1 MLVIG
6 GLVFLLLC
14 VFGSFVASGGAIV
27 PLVVS
32 MPFELITI
40 LGAGIGTFLMANS
53 MSDLKHVPGA
63 FKAALKGPAF
73 GRQDYLDLLGL
84 LFFFTR
90 LAQSHGVMALEP
102 HIETPTE
109 STAFANYPKIRDN
122 SRVRNLICDYLRMI
136 SMNMDDPFQFDEVM
150 TRELSK
156 NLKEDTHVAHGMQ
169 SLADALPALGIVAAV
184 LGVIKTM
191 GSISK
196 PPEVLGEMIAGALSG
211 TFLGVL
217 LAYGMVGPFAARIQ
231 SVVEEDAAYYDLIRV
246 VLVAFLQG
254 NAPQVSVEIGRKDIP
269 VPLMPSFE
277 EVDTAISELAIG

>member
-6 GLVFLLLC
+6 GLGFLLLC

-27 PLVVS
+27 PLMMS

-53 MSDLKHVPGA
+53 MSDLKHVPAA
-63 FKAALKGPAF
+63 FRAALKGPSY
-73 GRQDYLDLLGL
+73 GRADYLDLLKL
-84 LFFFTR
+84 LFTFTR
-90 LAQSHGVMALEP
+90 MAQSHGTMALES
-102 HIETPTE
+102 HIETPME
-109 STAFANYPKIRDN
+109 STVFADHKKIRDN
-122 SRVRNLICDYLRMI
+122 NRVRNLICDYLRMI

-150 TRELSK
+150 TRELAK

-169 SLADALPALGIVAAV
+169 SLSDALPALGIVAAV

-269 VPLMPSFE
+269 VPLMPSFA
-277 EVDTAISELAIG
+277 EVDEAISAALV